1 MEEITMTPTEIT
13 PDERTELETLRREKQ
28 LRSITEHAR
37 TQLAARGI
45 SIEFAPFLLGEDEV
59 ATAKNITAFERTW
72 NNTLQSEVAR
82 RLPQQQPRDF
92 SAPVSAPVRRY
103 GIRRV
108 K

>member
-1 MEEITMTPTEIT
+1 MEEPNITTPDMT
-13 PDERTELETLRREKQ
+13 PDERTELEALRREKQ
-28 LRSITEHAR
+28 LQGITEHAR

-45 SIEFAPFLLGEDEV
+45 SVDFAPFLLGEDEA
-59 ATAKNITAFERTW
+59 ATAKNIAAFERTW
-72 NNTLQSEVAR
+72 NSTLQAEVAR

-92 SAPVSAPVRRY
+92 SAPVSAPVRRC